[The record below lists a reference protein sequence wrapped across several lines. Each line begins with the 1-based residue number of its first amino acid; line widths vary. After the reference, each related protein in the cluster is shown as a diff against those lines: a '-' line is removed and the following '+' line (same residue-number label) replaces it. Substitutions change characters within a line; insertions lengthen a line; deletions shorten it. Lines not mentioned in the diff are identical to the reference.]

1 MDSEAIAIRVENL
14 SKLYRI
20 GLKQEIHDT
29 LVGGIVDFMKSPFK
43 NYRIYRSLYRFSDN
57 EIKDLNNNNAKNS
70 DTIWALKDVSF
81 EVKRGEVIG
90 IIGRNGAGKSTLLKI
105 LSKITVPTRGFAEI
119 RGRISSLLEVG
130 TGFHPELTGREN
142 VFLNGTILGMTKK
155 EIDRKFDEIVDFS
168 GLERFIDTPVKRYSS
183 GMKVRLAFSVAAH
196 LEPEILL
203 IDEVLAVGDVEF
215 QKKCLGKMDE
225 VATGGRTILFVSHNM
240 IALQSLCNQAI
251 WIDEGMIVEQ
261 GEASQTVSSYLRS
274 TISAAAEQ
282 LWKDVIT
289 APGNDKV
296 RLRRVS
302 VRPENGL
309 LSEPIT
315 METPCVI
322 EVEFW
327 NKVPAAR
334 LHITLHIYTEK
345 QIVAFSTGSS
355 RDPLWRGR
363 SFPVGLFR
371 CGCKIPG
378 NLLNS
383 GLHRVMVLVVQN
395 DNTVIYQHEDAI
407 SFDILD
413 LGKRQTSWY
422 GKQPGVVYPM
432 LEWSTEYLGENEPII
447 SSAASF
453 ASNNN
458 SD

>member
-20 GLKQEIHDT
+20 GLKQKIHDT
-29 LVGGIVDFMKSPFK
+29 LLAGIVDFMKSPFK
-43 NYRIYRSLYRFSDN
+43 NYRAYRSLYRFNDD
-57 EIKDLNNNNAKNS
+57 EIKGLNNHNAKNS
-70 DTIWALKDVSF
+70 DTVWALKDVSF
-81 EVKRGEVIG
+81 DVRIGEVLG

-105 LSKITVPTRGFAEI
+105 LSKITVPTKGFAEI

-130 TGFHPELTGREN
+130 TGFHQELTGKEN
-142 VFLNGTILGMTKK
+142 VYLNGTILGMTKK
-155 EIDRKFDEIVDFS
+155 EIDRKYDEIVDFS
-168 GLERFIDTPVKRYSS
+168 GIERFIDTPVKRYSS

-225 VATGGRTILFVSHNM
+225 VATEGRTILFVSHNM
-240 IALQSLCNQAI
+240 VALQSLCDQAI
-251 WIDEGMIVEQ
+251 WIDEGMIVEK
-261 GEASQTVSSYLRS
+261 GETSTIVSNYLRS
-274 TISAAAEQ
+274 SISAVTEQ
-282 LWKDVIT
+282 VWNDVGT

-296 RLRRVS
+296 RLRRIS
-302 VRPENGL
+302 VRSENGS

-327 NKVPAAR
+327 NKLPDAR

-355 RDPLWRGR
+355 RDRLWRGR
-363 SFPVGLFR
+363 ALPVGLFR
-371 CGCKIPG
+371 SSCKIPG

-383 GLHRVMVLVVQN
+383 GLYRVVVLVVQN
-395 DNTVIYQHEDAI
+395 GSTVIYQHEDAI
-407 SFDILD
+407 SFDIID
-413 LGKRQTSWY
+413 IGRRQISWY
-422 GKQPGVVYPM
+422 GKEPGVVSPV
-432 LEWSTEYLGENEPII
+432 LEWSTVYLGENEVDKI
-447 SSAASF
+447 ASQF
-453 ASNNN
+453 NMKQSG
-458 SD
+458 